1 MKVIFFAISLIL
13 ITNILSMKYTDL
25 SMNRVYDVVTKNE
38 EFNYFKFS
46 LKNLTVI
53 PSEIT
58 IETTILKSDNITIPI
73 IGVFYE
79 PIRMRNYK
87 NLVKSK
93 LGQPVI
99 LNSLF
104 IKSAL
109 QRKGEI
115 YMAIYSKN
123 SAYKINILPVGNL
136 QATKHFVQIPIR
148 GLAEETNNTITFND
162 VPLNSTENRMA
173 FYSGDG
179 IGTLMSSFIMLF
191 VSIIGSL
198 IMMNIYVHNTALVE
212 QPLKLGRIEA

>member
-58 IETTILKSDNITIPI
+58 IETTILKSDNITSPI

-123 SAYKINILPVGNL
+123 SAYKINILPMGNL

-179 IGTLMSSFIMLF
+179 IGALMSSFIM
-191 VSIIGSL
+191 
-198 IMMNIYVHNTALVE
+198 
-212 QPLKLGRIEA
+212 